1 MIRLVDLAEIVGGNI
16 IGNRDMMIT
25 GVGSVKDGA
34 AEGTITFA
42 ENEDLHKAAEETNAA
57 AIIVPKSIKQ
67 SQKILIQVDHPRLAF
82 AQIAHQFQSKPL
94 ITQDIH
100 TTCQIH
106 SDAQVGNGVSIHPY
120 AVIDAG
126 ANIGDGTV
134 IGPGVYIGKDVQV
147 GSDCEIHANVVI
159 EYATQI
165 GNRVIIHA
173 GTVIGSDGF
182 GFVTTREG
190 HYKLPQLGN
199 VLIEDD
205 VEIGANVA
213 IDRGAIGSTVVGRGT
228 KLDNLVHLAHNVK
241 VGESGLIV
249 GQAGVAGST
258 RLGNWVTLAGQS
270 GVYGHLQVGD
280 QVTLAARGVITN
292 NVENGAFL
300 SGAPAIDH
308 KQDFKVR
315 AAGRRVPDLLK
326 KVRELEK
333 RLVELEKKNRI
344 KD

>member
-16 IGNRDMMIT
+16 IGNRDIMIV

-34 AEGTITFA
+34 DEGTITFA

-57 AIIVPKSIKQ
+57 AIIVPKSIAQ
-67 SQKILIQVDHPRLAF
+67 SKKTLIQVDYPRLAF
-82 AQIAHQFQSKPL
+82 AQIAHQFQLKPL
-94 ITQDIH
+94 VTQGIH
-100 TTCQIH
+100 PTCQIH
-106 SDAQVGNGVSIHPY
+106 PEAQIGDGVSIHPY

-126 ANIGDGTV
+126 AQIGDGTV
-134 IGPGVYIGKDVQV
+134 VGSGVYIGKGVQV

-173 GTVIGSDGF
+173 GTVVGSDGF
-182 GFVTTREG
+182 GFVTTKAG

-199 VLIEDD
+199 VLIQDD

-213 IDRGAIGSTVVGRGT
+213 IDRGAIGSTVVRRGT
-228 KLDNLVHLAHNVK
+228 KIDNLVHLAHNVE
-241 VGESGLIV
+241 VGENGLIV
-249 GQAGVAGST
+249 GQAGVAGSAK
-258 RLGNWVTLAGQS
+258 LGNWVTLAGQS

-280 QVTLAARGVITN
+280 KVTLAARGVITGD
-292 NVENGAFL
+292 VESGAFL

-326 KVRELEK
+326 RVRELEK
-333 RLVELEKKNRI
+333 RLAELEKKQSN
-344 KD
+344 